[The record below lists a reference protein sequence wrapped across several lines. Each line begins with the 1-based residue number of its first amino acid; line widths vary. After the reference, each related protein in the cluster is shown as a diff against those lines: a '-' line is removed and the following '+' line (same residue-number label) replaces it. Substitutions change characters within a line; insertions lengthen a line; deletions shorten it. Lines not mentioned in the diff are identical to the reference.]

1 MAEAGKRVFLYY
13 GMGTGNT
20 QVGEWRCAEAGDA
33 GTETVNA
40 QFGILPRA
48 GAMSGIGLGAAGRGG
63 GGREKIPGAGRR
75 IYKQIRWLQGTEQ

>member
-48 GAMSGIGLGAAGRGG
+48 GAMSGIGLGAAGGEAG
-63 GGREKIPGAGRR
+63 DGRR
-75 IYKQIRWLQGTEQ
+75 YQGQGGVYINK